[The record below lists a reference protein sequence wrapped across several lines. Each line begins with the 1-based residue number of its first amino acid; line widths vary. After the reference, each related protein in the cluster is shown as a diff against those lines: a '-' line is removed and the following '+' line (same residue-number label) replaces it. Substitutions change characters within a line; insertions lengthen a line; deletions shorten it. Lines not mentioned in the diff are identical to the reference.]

1 MLRKLKKYIVI
12 KSKFYINNPRDYG
25 YKEKKLKQFNNI
37 TDAKNWI
44 DDNIAKYIK
53 NSDKNT
59 CLQII
64 ADYNDD
70 KYYVIASYTL

>member
-1 MLRKLKKYIVI
+1 MIRKLKKYIVM
-12 KSKFYINNPRDYG
+12 KSEFYINNSCDYG

-37 TDAKNWI
+37 ADAENWI
-44 DDNIAKYIK
+44 NDNIAKHIK
-53 NSDKNT
+53 SSDENT

-70 KYYVIASYTL
+70 RYYVIASYIL